1 MLLRLVKSFCVWYL
15 YVPHLAFLRLIGPR
29 AALLLTHFFSLLHWL
44 ALMAGSDR
52 RARAAISGAFPQFRC
67 GVSLATVLRRYV
79 FLKHQRFV
87 EWYLYPTPRGR
98 QFVRDSYARFEGR
111 AHLDQALAGGK
122 GVVVL
127 MFHYGMGKL
136 IFAAL
141 QELGYKTHHHVFRG
155 MTYAGETT
163 GYVAKKALDTFVA
176 SEKASG
182 LSIVYHKPFLAFTQM
197 ARLLRKNEIVGM
209 NGDGMM
215 GTDFVDAQFLGGEMP
230 FPTGPARMAAQSG
243 APIISIYALPDGA
256 FGHKLV
262 AHPPIY
268 CSADKPD
275 AVASCVREYVA
286 LLDDY
291 TRRCPWAWWTW
302 RRLALE
308 QTADGRVRY
317 KAIALAQ
324 EDGSYHA
331 PPPPSA
337 GGGGASNGRAGNGAA
352 RGVAAS
358 QGAGAAR

>member
-1 MLLRLVKSFCVWYL
+1 MLARLVKSFCIWYL

-44 ALMAGSDR
+44 AIMAGSDKRAR
-52 RARAAISGAFPQFRC
+52 RAIAAAYPQFRC
-67 GVSLATVLRRYV
+67 DASLGTILRRYV

-98 QFVRDSYARFEGR
+98 QFVRETYANFEGR
-111 AHLDQALAGGK
+111 EHLDQALAGGK

-127 MFHYGMGKL
+127 MFHYGMGKM

-141 QELGYKTHHHVFRG
+141 QELGYKNHHHVFRG

-163 GYVAKKALDTFVA
+163 GYVAKKALDTFVK
-176 SEKASG
+176 SEENSG
-182 LSIVYHKPFLAFTQM
+182 LSIIYHKPFLAFTQM
-197 ARLLRKNEIVGM
+197 ARVLRKNEVLGM

-215 GTDFVDAQFLGGEMP
+215 GTDFVDAPFLGGEMP

-243 APIISIYALPDGA
+243 APIVSIYALPDGWW
-256 FGHKLV
+256 GHKLV
-262 AHPPIY
+262 AHPPIW
-268 CSADKPD
+268 CKADKPE
-275 AVASCVREYVA
+275 AVAACVREYVA

-291 TRRCPWAWWTW
+291 TKRYPWAWWTW

-308 QTADGRVRY
+308 PTADGRMRY

-324 EDGSYHA
+324 EDGSYHTAQAVPAQSGGSANGKPASSPA
-331 PPPPSA
+331 PAKP
-337 GGGGASNGRAGNGAA
+337 GAERES
-352 RGVAAS
+352 VTV
-358 QGAGAAR
+358 